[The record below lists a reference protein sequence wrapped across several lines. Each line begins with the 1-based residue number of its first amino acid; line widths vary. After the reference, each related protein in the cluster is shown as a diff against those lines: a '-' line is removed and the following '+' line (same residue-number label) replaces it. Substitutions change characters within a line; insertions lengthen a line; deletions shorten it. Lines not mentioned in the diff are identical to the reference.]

1 MNKRE
6 FRKLILRIN
15 QDERAFEKLYNY
27 YFGKIV
33 YSLSL
38 KYGEAL
44 AKDVTQEFF
53 LKLINNPHIANG
65 VEHPNAWMFT
75 CCENL
80 AKNKIKNIFVKS
92 DGCSV
97 VNSRS
102 IHRCAPL

>member
-15 QDERAFEKLYNY
+15 QDECAFEKFYNY

-53 LKLINNPHIANG
+53 LKLIKNPHIANDVG
-65 VEHPNAWMFT
+65 YPNTWMFV

-80 AKNKIKNIFVKS
+80 AKNKIAK
-92 DGCSV
+92 
-97 VNSRS
+97 
-102 IHRCAPL
+102 